1 MKVSGSTEGDGA
13 VVVLLRDAGEE
24 ALASLEAALFSALR
38 QLGIPFVPV
47 ALGEELSDA
56 RFEELVERH
65 PLILFPQTGT
75 CGALSSSRLARL
87 ERANREGLGIV
98 VYDEDVALLPKEIL
112 SLLSASPCAVSV
124 GTCST
129 ISVERNDHYVTWLKE
144 VGESFASDSPFAY
157 SAVEGGGEGSGSLRN
172 EAGQS
177 MLLLSEEGRGRA
189 ILFPFSIELFTMAR
203 LGHACG
209 LDDVFSRSIVW
220 AARKPF
226 LTWGMP
232 RRAGLLVDD
241 CSGSYDFFGY
251 LDRMNERGW
260 SPTLSLFTD
269 AVDEVAHE
277 DTEKARKRLRQG
289 WAEGGLEVHFHA
301 LRYNESFC
309 FDHLGR
315 RPLSEAELSER
326 FGRWDAYA
334 AALGIP
340 PCPWAHPHF
349 GEISAAAI
357 PYYAARG
364 IEFITYLLP
373 LDAAWFEVPSAI
385 APIAPQGPYGHN
397 GYYMNPLPGF
407 PGIMACNCVLDRKT
421 RTSSDYVVKTDYLW
435 GNTPFWGESD
445 GVDVGAASRTLADQ
459 VKRGLDSGFYG
470 EGATHE
476 QRIACL
482 RKGELEEILREAD
495 RLLARHEFARCKLS
509 DIMGIAK
516 RRRLSSLTRVDSDGS
531 RGAVR
536 YEFSGDEAAGSFVQL
551 YVEGEGGRPRA
562 IESFVSGRTGTAV
575 A

>member
-1 MKVSGSTEGDGA
+1 MNVRGSTAGDGA
-13 VVVLLRDAGEE
+13 ILVLLRDSGQP
-24 ALASLEAALFSALR
+24 ALALLEAALFSALR
-38 QLGIPFVPV
+38 QMGIPFVPV
-47 ALGEELSDA
+47 DLGEELGDG
-56 RFEELVERH
+56 RFEELLARH
-65 PLILFPQTGT
+65 PLFLFPQSGT
-75 CGALSSSRLARL
+75 CGLLSSSRLERL
-87 ERANREGLGIV
+87 TCAVREGLGLV
-98 VYDEDVALLPKEIL
+98 VYEEDAALLPKDIL
-112 SLLSASPCAVSV
+112 SVLSVFPGSSV
-124 GTCST
+124 KGSCRT
-129 ISVERNDHYVTWLKE
+129 IGVERNDHYVTWLKE
-144 VGESFASDSPFAY
+144 VGESYASDTPFAF

-172 EAGQS
+172 EAGKS
-177 MLLLSEEGRGRA
+177 MLFVSEKGKGRA
-189 ILFPFSIELFTMAR
+189 VLFPFSIELFTMAR

-209 LDDVFSRSIVW
+209 LDDVFSRSILW

-226 LTWGMP
+226 LAWGMP
-232 RRAGLLVDD
+232 RRSGLLIDD

-251 LDRMNERGW
+251 LDLMNERGW

-277 DTEKARKRLRQG
+277 DTEKAAKRLRRG
-289 WAEGGLEVHFHA
+289 WADGSLELHFHA

-315 RPLSEAELSER
+315 RPLSEGELATR
-326 FGRWDAYA
+326 FERWDAYA
-334 AALGIP
+334 KALGIA

-373 LDAAWFEVPSAI
+373 LDAAWFDVPSRI
-385 APIAPQGPYGHN
+385 APIAPQEPYGHN
-397 GYYMNPLPGF
+397 GYYMNPLASF

-435 GNTPFWGESD
+435 GNTPFWDESD
-445 GVDVGAASRTLADQ
+445 GVDIGAASRTLADQ

-482 RKGELEEILREAD
+482 RKGELEEILAEAD
-495 RLLARHEFARCKLS
+495 RLLERHEFERRKLS
-509 DIMGIAK
+509 DIMAVAK
-516 RRRLSSLTRVDSDGS
+516 RRRLCSLSMVESGGS

-536 YEFSGDEAAGSFVQL
+536 YEFSGEGACGTFVQL
-551 YVEGEGGRPRA
+551 YVDGEDGRPRM
-562 IESFVSGRTGTAV
+562 IESAVSGRTGTAL